1 MKKTT
6 LYISFLLLITLFSSC
21 EKVVDIDLNN
31 AEPKLVIDAIIKWQ
45 KGTSG
50 ENQTIKLS
58 LTNDFYTNDIL
69 PASGAV
75 VKVNNSG
82 GTEFDF
88 LETVPNSGEYICT
101 NFVPVIDETYT
112 LAIQYDSQFYRA
124 SSKLFATPEII
135 NITQETVQGI
145 TGEDEIEI
153 KYFYQDNGA
162 EDNYYLLGVKNPNKQ
177 IPEFGVVSDEFFQ
190 GNVMFGFYGSSETE
204 PGITLGLSVQGISI
218 GYYNYMNKLIAIA
231 GSGSGNPFATPP
243 ATVRGN
249 IVNETSTDDF
259 PLGYFFLG
267 EIDAID
273 YLVQ

>member
-1 MKKTT
+1 MKK
-6 LYISFLLLITLFSSC
+6 YILFLVLITLFSSC

-75 VKVNNSG
+75 VKVINSG

-112 LAIQYDSQFYRA
+112 LAIQYDSQIYRA

-243 ATVRGN
+243 ATIRGN
-249 IVNETSTDDF
+249 IVNETNADDF
-259 PLGYFFLG
+259 PLGYFFLS
-267 EIDAID
+267 EIDSIN

>member
-75 VKVNNSG
+75 VQVINSG

-88 LETVPNSGEYICT
+88 LETVPNSCEYICT
-101 NFVPVIDETYT
+101 NFVQVIDET
-112 LAIQYDSQFYRA
+112 
-124 SSKLFATPEII
+124 
-135 NITQETVQGI
+135 
-145 TGEDEIEI
+145 
-153 KYFYQDNGA
+153 
-162 EDNYYLLGVKNPNKQ
+162 
-177 IPEFGVVSDEFFQ
+177 
-190 GNVMFGFYGSSETE
+190 
-204 PGITLGLSVQGISI
+204 
-218 GYYNYMNKLIAIA
+218 
-231 GSGSGNPFATPP
+231 
-243 ATVRGN
+243 
-249 IVNETSTDDF
+249 
-259 PLGYFFLG
+259 
-267 EIDAID
+267 
-273 YLVQ
+273 

>member
-1 MKKTT
+1 MKKILLYSVLLFTT
-6 LYISFLLLITLFSSC
+6 LLSTSC
-21 EKVVDIDLNN
+21 EEVVDIDLSNS
-31 AEPKLVIDAIIKWQ
+31 EPKLVIDAIIKWQ

-58 LTNDFYTNDIL
+58 LTNDFYTNNIL
-69 PASGAV
+69 PANGATVTVTNSSNVVFNFVEVPTTGDYVCNNFQPVIGEIYRLEILFEGAV
-75 VKVNNSG
+75 
-82 GTEFDF
+82 
-88 LETVPNSGEYICT
+88 
-101 NFVPVIDETYT
+101 YT
-112 LAIQYDSQFYRA
+112 A
-124 SSKLFATPEII
+124 SSALFATPDII
-135 NITQETVQGI
+135 TVEQETVVGI
-145 TGEDEIEI
+145 SGEDEIQI

-162 EDNYYLLGVKNPNKQ
+162 EENYYLLGVKNPNKQ